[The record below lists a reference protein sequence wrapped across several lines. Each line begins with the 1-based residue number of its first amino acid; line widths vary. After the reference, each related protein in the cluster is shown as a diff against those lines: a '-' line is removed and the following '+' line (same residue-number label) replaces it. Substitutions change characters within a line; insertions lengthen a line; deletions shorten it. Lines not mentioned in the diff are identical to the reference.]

1 MRLAVR
7 VSAEDSRGGLAE
19 KAACLILGLAVLAIA
34 AAVVPLLIALALILA
49 LGFLA
54 MIVLAGIVE
63 FLPGKR
69 R

>member
-7 VSAEDSRGGLAE
+7 VSEEESRGGFAE
-19 KAACLILGLAVLAIA
+19 KAACLLFGLAVLAIA
-34 AAVVPLLIALALILA
+34 AAVLPILIALALILA
-49 LGFLA
+49 FGFLA
-54 MIVLAGIVE
+54 MMVLAGIVE

>member
-7 VSAEDSRGGLAE
+7 VSAEDSRGGVAE
-19 KAACLILGLAVLAIA
+19 KTACLLFGLTALAVA

-49 LGFLA
+49 FGFCAL
-54 MIVLAGIVE
+54 MVLAGIVE